1 MRLTVRDRKL
11 LLKLAAAR
19 WLSTRQVAALLFSN
33 VTLEMARRRLRLL
46 VEGQYVFSWQHNSMA
61 EALHSLD
68 AKGKEFLKEKGWE
81 YAVKLERVPPKNL
94 EHFIGINDIRV
105 AVERSARSDGLTI
118 GFFYACWELQQRGWA
133 YTVIPDVACHIER
146 GGSSATLL
154 FEYDRG
160 QESPEY
166 VARTKFLPYARGLDG
181 FPVSLIAVV
190 SKTPERS
197 EQLRAK
203 VCRNGDTEKFV
214 FMERETLMRESW
226 SIAQW
231 L

>member
-46 VEGQYVFSWQHNSMA
+46 VEGQYIFSWQHNSMA

-68 AKGKEFLKEKGWE
+68 AKGREFLKEKGWE

-94 EHFIGINDIRV
+94 EHFLGINDIRV

-133 YTVIPDVACHIER
+133 YAVIPDAACHLER
-146 GGSSATLL
+146 QGSSATVL

-166 VARTKFLPYARGLDG
+166 VARTKFVPYARGLDG

-190 SKTPERS
+190 SETPERS

-203 VCRNGDTEKFV
+203 VCRDGDAEKFI
-214 FMERETLMRESW
+214 FMERETLMRKSW